1 MSQDFTI
8 AIVEDHESLR
18 EMMVS
23 HFKKENFKV
32 FGGSMAEELDEYFKK
47 NVAHLL
53 ILDVNLP
60 GEDGLSIA
68 KRYRQAYPNINI
80 IILTARTE
88 AKDKILG
95 YSTGADMYLAKPV
108 SIEELNAAVL
118 SIRRRLFQEDASKEH
133 PKLDVMK
140 RQLSFNELKTQL
152 SSQEALVL
160 KKFIDSQ

>member
-18 EMMVS
+18 EMMVN

-47 NVAHLL
+47 NRADLL

-68 KRYRQAYPNINI
+68 KRYRQAYPSINI
-80 IILTARTE
+80 IILTVRTE

-95 YSTGADMYLAKPV
+95 YGTGADLYLA
-108 SIEELNAAVL
+108 N
-118 SIRRRLFQEDASKEH
+118 RCRLKSLMLQS
-133 PKLDVMK
+133 
-140 RQLSFNELKTQL
+140 
-152 SSQEALVL
+152 
-160 KKFIDSQ
+160 